1 MFKIYERG
9 KALMEIV
16 VISKSTLLNK
26 EFIPMIDQ
34 ILYEKKIKRLSLY
47 DQVIRFEEL
56 KKLPSSENYLF
67 FVDVQEEQTHA
78 AIQMIEL
85 VMKLFPRCNLVLL
98 VDSGIHIQNMVNAI
112 GMINGII
119 NFQWEWK
126 EQLTDILKTIA
137 DKMEKL
143 CRGILIF
150 HYNIDRMIP
159 YEDIYYIETIK
170 STHCCMIRHKQG
182 TEKLRANIKDLIVQL
197 DGRFEIV
204 HASTIANLS
213 LVKKI
218 DRKSRSLYFTDEVN
232 CGYSNACAKKIRS
245 RLQELV

>member
-1 MFKIYERG
+1 
-9 KALMEIV
+9 MEIV
-16 VISKSTLLNK
+16 VVSKSESLNEK
-26 EFIPMIDQ
+26 FIPMIDQ

-47 DQVIRFEEL
+47 AQVIHYKNMEEL
-56 KKLPSSENYLF
+56 PDHENYLF
-67 FVDVQEEQTHA
+67 FLDVQRESTAA
-78 AIQMIEL
+78 AINMSEI
-85 VMKLFPRCNLVLL
+85 VMRMFPRCNLVLL
-98 VDSGIHIQNMVNAI
+98 VDKGINIQNMVNAI

-119 NFQWEWK
+119 NFQWGWEK
-126 EQLTDILKTIA
+126 QLADILKTIA

-150 HYNIDRMIP
+150 HYNIDRLIP

-170 STHCCMIRHKQG
+170 STHCCMIRHRQG

-218 DRKSRSLYFTDEVN
+218 DRKNRSLYFTDEVN
-232 CGYSNACAKKIRS
+232 CGYSNACAKKIRT
-245 RLQELV
+245 RMQELV

>member
-1 MFKIYERG
+1 
-9 KALMEIV
+9 MEIV
-16 VISKSTLLNK
+16 VVSKSKLLNR

-34 ILYEKKIKRLSLY
+34 ILYQKKIRRLSLY
-47 DQVIRFEEL
+47 DQVIDFENIKE
-56 KKLPSSENYLF
+56 LPSHENYLF
-67 FVDVQEEQTHA
+67 FLDVQKEPTA
-78 AIQMIEL
+78 VAIDMSEL
-85 VMKLFPRCNLVLL
+85 IMKLFPSCNLVLL
-98 VDSGIHIQNMVNAI
+98 VDNSINIQNMVNAL

-126 EQLTDILKTIA
+126 EQLTDILKTVA

-150 HYNIDRMIP
+150 HYNIDRLIP

-170 STHCCMIRHKQG
+170 STHCCIIRHKQG
-182 TEKLRANIKDLIVQL
+182 TEKLRANIKDLISKL

-232 CGYSNACAKKIRS
+232 CGYSNACAKKIRN

>member
-1 MFKIYERG
+1 
-9 KALMEIV
+9 MEIV
-16 VISKSTLLNK
+16 VVSKSKSLNI
-26 EFIPMIDQ
+26 EFVPMIDQ

-47 DQVIRFEEL
+47 SQVIYFDNMEEL
-56 KKLPSSENYLF
+56 PDHENYLF
-67 FVDVQEEQTHA
+67 FLDVQKESTSA
-78 AIQMIEL
+78 AIGMSEI

-98 VDSGIHIQNMVNAI
+98 VDNGINIQNMVNAI

-126 EQLTDILKTIA
+126 EQLADILKTIG

-150 HYNIDRMIP
+150 HYNIDRLIP

-170 STHCCMIRHKQG
+170 STHCCRIRHRQG

-197 DGRFEIV
+197 DNRFEVV

-218 DRKSRSLYFTDEVN
+218 DRKNRSLYFTEEVN
-232 CGYSNACAKKIRS
+232 CGYSNACAKKIRT
-245 RLQELV
+245 RMQEFI

>member
-1 MFKIYERG
+1 
-9 KALMEIV
+9 MEIV
-16 VISKSTLLNK
+16 VVSKSESLNEK
-26 EFIPMIDQ
+26 FIPMIDQ
-34 ILYEKKIKRLSLY
+34 ILYEKKIRRLNLY
-47 DQVIRFEEL
+47 AQVIHYKNMEEL
-56 KKLPSSENYLF
+56 PDHENYLF
-67 FVDVQEEQTHA
+67 FLDVQKESTA
-78 AIQMIEL
+78 VAINMSEI

-98 VDSGIHIQNMVNAI
+98 VDNGINIQNMVNAI

-119 NFQWEWK
+119 NFQWGWEK
-126 EQLTDILKTIA
+126 QLADILKTIA

-150 HYNIDRMIP
+150 HYNIDRLIP

-170 STHCCMIRHKQG
+170 STHCCMIRHRQG

-218 DRKSRSLYFTDEVN
+218 DRKNRSLYFTDEVN
-232 CGYSNACAKKIRS
+232 CSYSNACAKKIRT
-245 RLQELV
+245 RLQEFI

>member
-1 MFKIYERG
+1 
-9 KALMEIV
+9 MEIV
-16 VISKSTLLNK
+16 VVSKSKLLNE

-34 ILYEKKIKRLSLY
+34 ILYQKKIKRLSLY
-47 DQVIRFEEL
+47 DQVIPFEDMKEL
-56 KKLPSSENYLF
+56 PAHENYLF
-67 FVDVQEEQTHA
+67 FLDVQKESTTV
-78 AIQMIEL
+78 AISMSEM

-98 VDSGIHIQNMVNAI
+98 IDSGINIQNMVNAI

-137 DKMEKL
+137 DKMVKL

-150 HYNIDRMIP
+150 HYNIDRLIP

-245 RLQELV
+245 KLQELV